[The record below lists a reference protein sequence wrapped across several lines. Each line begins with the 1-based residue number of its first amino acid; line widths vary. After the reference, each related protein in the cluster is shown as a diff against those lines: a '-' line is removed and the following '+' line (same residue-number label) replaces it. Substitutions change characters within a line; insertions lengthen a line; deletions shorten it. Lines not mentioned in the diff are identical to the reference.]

1 MGRQGH
7 GRRLTD
13 KERMEII
20 ELTRKNP
27 QLRHVSLAAMYNVNE
42 STIRKWRVAANAE
55 KIEARY
61 LQGVQGSRDV
71 RQRGQAVKNVEFDKA
86 LYEWILAQQQQA
98 IEVPPVRIREKARLL
113 APSYEGMEGF
123 KASSGW
129 YYRYCRRYGLPC
141 PGSVQTR
148 SADSLS
154 EARAV
159 VQQLQVPVQ
168 VPMAM
173 PIPMPI
179 PLPATSEPHQ
189 VSAPMPSLEPNEL
202 MQLHAAANLTTQPR
216 KRRAEEININDE
228 AAAEQQLLLNLGHT
242 AAGSKRA
249 KPLTV
254 GQEAIMHLLK
264 HHKSLM
270 DVSSRLRFIKQL
282 AHIPGEAEMYLVM
295 DEDTRVEYIKDFID
309 KTTSGGMLV

>member
-141 PGSVQTR
+141 PGSVQVK

-168 VPMAM
+168 EPMSMPIAM
-173 PIPMPI
+173 PV
-179 PLPATSEPHQ
+179 TGEPHQ
-189 VSAPMPSLEPNEL
+189 VAGPMPSLESTEL
-202 MQLHAAANLTTQPR
+202 IQLHAAANPTAQTR
-216 KRRAEEININDE
+216 KRRAEEMVINDE

-242 AAGSKRA
+242 AGSKRA
-249 KPLTV
+249 KPFTV

-264 HHKSLM
+264 HHKNLM

-295 DEDTRVEYIKDFID
+295 DEDTRVEYIRDFID